1 MKVRFPLYLQTFAM
15 LVLYL
20 GTLVVIIFCCF
31 NARFGIG
38 WEAALQS
45 PLGEKFET
53 IAGAVSSQLHAS
65 KPEHWQAVLKNFE
78 DHYHVKFYVFD
89 MAGKELAGDT
99 IELPPPVAA
108 RINTLPPPPPMP
120 PFFNMAWGH
129 GPGHM
134 GPAPSPD
141 HIGPGHLVSG
151 HLGPGP
157 GENFIAS
164 VGPEFRPGP
173 EFGTG
178 PQFRTGRQFRTGPEF
193 RPGPD
198 LRMAEQPAI
207 FFMQTHGR
215 FLVHTTNPDRFWICA
230 RIHVLNP
237 QMGFAGPG
245 TLIAACDNLWQTS
258 LLFDFQFVASIFAI
272 VLGLSLV
279 FWWPFI
285 FRITR
290 ALSRLTAAT
299 ESIALG
305 KFDTRIKSQGNDEIG
320 HLSQAVD
327 TMAERLEGY
336 VQEQKR
342 LLADISHEL
351 FSPLARLQLALA
363 LLEGNSTK
371 DQQGHIKDIKEEV
384 DEMNNLVS
392 ELIAYSKAGMQAKTP
407 DLTAINLKGL
417 VESLV
422 PRVSENKIVDIDLPA
437 EITVKADKL
446 LLDRAISN
454 VLRNSV
460 RYAGDAGPIKVRAV
474 AEGPTVTLSIGDS
487 GPGVSE
493 EALKHLAEP
502 FYRPEPSRN
511 RSLGGFGLGLAI
523 VKSCV
528 EACQGKLIVRNGEAG
543 GLHVEIQ
550 LQAAD

>member
-20 GTLVVIIFCCF
+20 ATMVVIIFCCF
-31 NARFGIG
+31 NARFGVG

-65 KPEHWQAVLKNFE
+65 AAAHWPAVLKSFE
-78 DHYHVKFYVFD
+78 ERYHVKFYVFD
-89 MAGKELAGDT
+89 ISGKEIAGEAIT
-99 IELPPPVAA
+99 LPPSVAA
-108 RINTLPPPPPMP
+108 RINTMPPPPPMP
-120 PFFNMAWGH
+120 PLFQVHGGPPGR
-129 GPGHM
+129 GPG
-134 GPAPSPD
+134 PFQ
-141 HIGPGHLVSG
+141 
-151 HLGPGP
+151 GPGP
-157 GENFIAS
+157 GH
-164 VGPEFRPGP
+164 GPEPYLAHRRIFGHP
-173 EFGTG
+173 E
-178 PQFRTGRQFRTGPEF
+178 P
-193 RPGPD
+193 
-198 LRMAEQPAI
+198 PAI

-215 FLVHTTNPDRFWICA
+215 FLVHTTDPDRFWICA
-230 RIHVLNP
+230 RIHVNSP
-237 QMGFAGPG
+237 NMGFPVPG
-245 TLIAACDNLWQTS
+245 TLIATCDNLWQTS
-258 LLFDFQFVASIFAI
+258 LLFDFQFVTTIFAI
-272 VLGLSLV
+272 VLGLSLI

-285 FRITR
+285 FRITG
-290 ALSRLTAAT
+290 ALSKLTAAT

-305 KFDTRIKSQGNDEIG
+305 KFDTRIKSDGSDEIG

-336 VQEQKR
+336 VLEQRR

-351 FSPLARLQLALA
+351 FSPLARLQMALA
-363 LLEGNSTK
+363 LLEGNSSA

-407 DLTAINLKGL
+407 DMAEINLKSL
-417 VESLV
+417 IEALV
-422 PRVSENKIVDIDLPA
+422 PRVSENKVIDVDLPA
-437 EITVKADKL
+437 DLVALGDRL
-446 LLDRAISN
+446 LLERAVSN

-460 RYAGDAGPIKVRAV
+460 RYAGDAGPIKVSAS
-474 AEGPTVTLSIGDS
+474 ADGPLVILTISDS

-511 RSLGGFGLGLAI
+511 RSSGGFGLGLAI

-528 EACQGKLIVRNGEAG
+528 EACQGKLVVRNGDAG

-550 LQAAD
+550 LQAAH